1 MKFFIALLAIT
12 FFSCNQ
18 SENKKE
24 ERLNSLPKDSTQI
37 LQSENGIAVNM
48 IDSYQVTDT
57 LNDFILFP
65 LKINNAKPEEE
76 TASSYS
82 KQRNEGDLFWNVVFL
97 NYKTNETTLLEPN
110 KKILIGGYNVEYYS
124 SNWGSTPKPTGI
136 IESAKQ
142 TNYIFYTV
150 YTDDFNNDKKLGTDD
165 PAYFFISNEDG
176 SNFKQV
182 SPLNVSILQKTFPK
196 NNSFLLLEGLKDSNN
211 DKIFN
216 AKDEKVYYKINMADS
231 LFKSQEIFSPMYKL
245 SLKKL
250 FDKNWK
256 N

>member
-1 MKFFIALLAIT
+1 MKVFIAMLAIII
-12 FFSCNQ
+12 FGCNQ
-18 SENKKE
+18 PKNKKE
-24 ERLNSLPKDSTQI
+24 ETLNNSPKDSTQV
-37 LQSENGIAVNM
+37 LQSENGIALNL
-48 IDSYQVTDT
+48 IDEYQVTDT

-65 LKINNAKPEEE
+65 LKIYNAKTDEE
-76 TASSYS
+76 TVASYS
-82 KQRNEGDLFWNVVFL
+82 KQRNEGNLFWNVVFL

-124 SNWGSTPKPTGI
+124 NWGSKAMPVGM

-142 TNYIFYTV
+142 TKSIFYTV

-165 PAYFFISNEDG
+165 PAYFYISNEDG
-176 SNFKQV
+176 TNFRQV
-182 SPLNVSILQKTFPK
+182 SPPNVSILQKTFPK
-196 NNSFLLLEGLKDSNN
+196 NNSILLLKGLRDSNN
-211 DKIFN
+211 DKIFDD
-216 AKDEKVYYKINMADS
+216 KDEKVYYKINMSDS
-231 LFKSQEIFSPMYKL
+231 LLKPQEIFSPAYKL